1 MFPATF
7 ISGSCDFTLHFNFRC
22 CARATFDKNLTNFA
36 HAYILV
42 MAWMGYARARLKTL
56 SSLLKQVFKSS
67 SEMKPKKTYS
77 SISHMQ
83 SSESL
88 TAHFYLSVIIKID
101 LVLIGLKTFPC
112 LFFLVKFKALFS
124 IIQ

>member
-7 ISGSCDFTLHFNFRC
+7 ISGSCDFTLHFNFGC

-56 SSLLKQVFKSS
+56 SSLLKW
-67 SEMKPKKTYS
+67 KTKHNQFSQYF
-77 SISHMQ
+77 Q
-83 SSESL
+83 NTKE
-88 TAHFYLSVIIKID
+88 
-101 LVLIGLKTFPC
+101 VL
-112 LFFLVKFKALFS
+112 
-124 IIQ
+124 

>member
-22 CARATFDKNLTNFA
+22 RARATFDKNLTNFA

-56 SSLLKQVFKSS
+56 SSLLKSFICTLGGALCLSFQFECVAFA
-67 SEMKPKKTYS
+67 KPIHVIVPQTLLVNRTMIQLTQRLTKNLQTLSFDKKTR
-77 SISHMQ
+77 
-83 SSESL
+83 
-88 TAHFYLSVIIKID
+88 
-101 LVLIGLKTFPC
+101 TF
-112 LFFLVKFKALFS
+112 
-124 IIQ
+124 